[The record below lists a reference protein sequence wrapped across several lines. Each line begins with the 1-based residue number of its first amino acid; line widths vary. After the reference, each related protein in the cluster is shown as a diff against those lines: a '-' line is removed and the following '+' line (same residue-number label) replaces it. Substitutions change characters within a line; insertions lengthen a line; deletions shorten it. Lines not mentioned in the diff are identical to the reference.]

1 MGRRALKELARRMV
15 VVEKARLE
23 GMRRAVRG
31 LGLGIEKVGDVALDT
46 VSIGDAAPGVRVEYA
61 NPIPRDEDERGEV
74 VKGSGDTEGEEGGP
88 ADEVV
93 MDAFLGEEEEME
105 GAGAADEAQQ
115 PADAT
120 QHVDSAEQPRSDEQE

>member
-1 MGRRALKELARRMV
+1 
-15 VVEKARLE
+15 
-23 GMRRAVRG
+23 
-31 LGLGIEKVGDVALDT
+31 
-46 VSIGDAAPGVRVEYA
+46 VRVEYA

-93 MDAFLGEEEEME
+93 MDAFLGEEEME

-120 QHVDSAEQPRSDEQE
+120 EHVDSARQPRSDCVLCFLDHSRVFFGSTRFCCTRRAAESMHLFKHE